1 MLNTYCVM
9 ALYKCFNSSCE
20 NYTTPKSVPTDSK
33 TTTCPD
39 CGATM
44 MRIDL
49 IDKQNQ
55 NIGGEK

>member
-1 MLNTYCVM
+1 M

-20 NYTTPKSVPTDSK
+20 NYTTPKSVPTDSE

-55 NIGGEK
+55 NKGGQV